1 MACEKQHRYDPQYNN
16 LPVDQGGAGRHRC
29 AGCAY
34 ERGYEDGLNRK
45 EKLDLDLDSLP
56 ESQAGTVRHKSPHA
70 AYAAGYLAGVEDSY
84 KYIPV
89 PPFQITSPYDKDILY
104 VDV

>member
-1 MACEKQHRYDPQYNN
+1 MKCTKEHRYNPQYNN

-34 ERGYEDGLNRK
+34 EKGYEDGLNRK

-56 ESQAGTVRHKSPHA
+56 ESRDRSTQKSSCSLCRWLL
-70 AYAAGYLAGVEDSY
+70 GRSKRFLLIMS
-84 KYIPV
+84 
-89 PPFQITSPYDKDILY
+89 
-104 VDV
+104 

>member
-16 LPVDQGGAGRHRC
+16 LPVDQGRHRC

-84 KYIPV
+84 K
-89 PPFQITSPYDKDILY
+89 
-104 VDV
+104 